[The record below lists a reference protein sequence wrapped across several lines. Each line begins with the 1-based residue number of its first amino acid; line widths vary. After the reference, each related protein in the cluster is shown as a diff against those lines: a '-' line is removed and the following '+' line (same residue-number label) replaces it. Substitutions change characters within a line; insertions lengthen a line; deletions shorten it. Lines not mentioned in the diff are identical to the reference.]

1 MVFQM
6 MIAMLILFTFVIYGI
21 MTKYVLGNVFKTRK
35 QSVMTESVAN
45 TSKTTELLNPLHTT
59 R

>member
-1 MVFQM
+1 
-6 MIAMLILFTFVIYGI
+6 MLILFTFVIYGI

-35 QSVMTESVAN
+35 QSVMNESVTN